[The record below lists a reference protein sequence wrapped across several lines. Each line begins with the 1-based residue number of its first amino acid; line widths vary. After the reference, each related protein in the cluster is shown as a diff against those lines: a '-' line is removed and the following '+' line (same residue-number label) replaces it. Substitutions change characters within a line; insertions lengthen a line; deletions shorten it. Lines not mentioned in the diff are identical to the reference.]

1 MPEETLFEAERSRRR
16 RGGRLPARR
25 AARLGAFL
33 ALGLALLALENTLLP
48 LGAFLPVP
56 GAKLGLANLATL
68 VALEVEG
75 FPAAAAVS
83 FGRVV
88 LAAVFAGTV
97 GAVAFWLSLGG
108 ALLSLVGMGLARRL
122 PGVSVLGTSM
132 IGAVCH
138 NLGQFAALGL
148 VLPGAATPFLLP
160 WLVLFGLPAGL
171 ITGLLAKR
179 VLGRLK
185 TISTAPR

>member
-1 MPEETLFEAERSRRR
+1 MPEETFSEAERPQRV
-16 RGGRLPARR
+16 RGHLPARR

-56 GAKLGLANLATL
+56 GVKLGLANLATL
-68 VALEVEG
+68 VALETEG
-75 FPAAAAVS
+75 FWAAAAVS

-88 LAAVFAGTV
+88 LASVFAGTV

-108 ALLSLVGMGLARRL
+108 ALLSLVGMGFTRRF

-132 IGAVCH
+132 VGAVCH

-171 ITGLLAKR
+171 VTGSLAKR